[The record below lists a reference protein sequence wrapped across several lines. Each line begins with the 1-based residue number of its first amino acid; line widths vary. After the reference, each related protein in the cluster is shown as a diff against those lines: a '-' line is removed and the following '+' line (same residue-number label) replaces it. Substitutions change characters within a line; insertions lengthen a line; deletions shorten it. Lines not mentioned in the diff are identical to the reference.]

1 MRIRLERDT
10 LAEAVQWAAR
20 SLPTRPSVPILA
32 GLLIRADAAGVVL
45 SSFDYET
52 SAQITIK
59 AEVTDEG
66 EALVSGRLLADISRS
81 LPGKP
86 VDITADGNHVELVC
100 GSARFTLQTLPVA
113 DYPTLPTMPEATGT
127 VPSDVFAHAVAQVV
141 VAAGRDEL
149 LPVFTGVRVEI
160 EGETVSLL
168 ATDRYRMAL
177 RELTWNPATPQISA
191 VALVPAKVLSDTAR
205 SMSAGEQIILSLA
218 SGGSGDGIIGFEGHG
233 AAGDRQTTTRLLD
246 GEFPKVRHI
255 MNTQPVMTV
264 RLNTADTIAAARR
277 VALVAERNTSLRMLI
292 GDGVV
297 TLEAAT
303 GDQAQASEALE
314 AVRRSARRRRS
325 GRHRGRL
332 QPDVP
337 AGRPRRLRHPVRE
350 RRLHR
355 AEQAVPADRT
365 GRARRRADHRLPARD
380 HADAPARLATVLG
393 RRSLLRCAPIGSVFP
408 PRSQTEKRVCSLVV
422 QSRSG
427 RFAARPLATGSLAG
441 ARSV

>member
-1 MRIRLERDT
+1 VRIRLERDT

-32 GLLIRADAAGVVL
+32 GLLVRADASGVVL

-52 SAQITIK
+52 SAQITVK
-59 AEVTDEG
+59 AEVADEG
-66 EALVSGRLLADISRS
+66 QALVSGRLLADISRS

-113 DYPTLPTMPEATGT
+113 DYPALPTLPEATGT
-127 VPSDVFAHAVAQVV
+127 VPSDVFAHAVGQVV

-177 RELTWNPATPQISA
+177 RELTWNPATPQTSA

-233 AAGDRQTTTRLLD
+233 PAGDRQTTTRLLD

-314 AVRRSARRRRS
+314 AVVEQPGGGDLAVTAAGFNPTYLLDALGAFDTAYVNFAFTAPSKPCQLTGLAEIDAEPITDY
-325 GRHRGRL
+325 RHVIML
-332 QPDVP
+332 M
-337 AGRPRRLRHPVRE
+337 
-350 RRLHR
+350 
-355 AEQAVPADRT
+355 
-365 GRARRRADHRLPARD
+365 RLP
-380 HADAPARLATVLG
+380 G
-393 RRSLLRCAPIGSVFP
+393 
-408 PRSQTEKRVCSLVV
+408 
-422 QSRSG
+422 
-427 RFAARPLATGSLAG
+427 
-441 ARSV
+441 

>member
-32 GLLIRADAAGVVL
+32 GLLVRADASGVVL

-52 SAQITIK
+52 SAQITVK
-59 AEVTDEG
+59 AEVADEG

-81 LPGKP
+81 LPAKP
-86 VDITADGNHVELVC
+86 VDISADGNHVELVC
-100 GSARFTLQTLPVA
+100 GSARFTLQTL
-113 DYPTLPTMPEATGT
+113 PEATGT

-177 RELTWNPATPQISA
+177 REFTWNPATPQISA
-191 VALVPAKVLSDTAR
+191 AALVPAKVLSDTAK

-218 SGGSGDGIIGFEGHG
+218 SGGTGDGIIGFEGHG
-233 AAGDRQTTTRLLD
+233 TAGDRQTTTRLLD

-264 RLNTADTIAAARR
+264 RLSTADTIAAARR
-277 VALVAERNTSLRMLI
+277 VSLVAERNTSLRMLI

-314 AVRRSARRRRS
+314 AVVE
-325 GRHRGRL
+325 
-332 QPDVP
+332 QPGGGD
-337 AGRPRRLRHPVRE
+337 
-350 RRLHR
+350 
-355 AEQAVPADRT
+355 QAVTAAGFNPTYLLDALGAFDTPYVNFAFTAPSKPCQLT
-365 GRARRRADHRLPARD
+365 GLAELDGDPITDYRHVIMLMRLP
-380 HADAPARLATVLG
+380 
-393 RRSLLRCAPIGSVFP
+393 S
-408 PRSQTEKRVCSLVV
+408 
-422 QSRSG
+422 
-427 RFAARPLATGSLAG
+427 
-441 ARSV
+441 